1 VLRYQAPRIN
11 NANWQAFVSI
21 DTNIDH
27 PEMRRGSVW
36 PGAHNI

>member
-27 PEMRRGSVW
+27 PEMRRVTFCTD
-36 PGAHNI
+36 AHNI